1 MGGRNGGGL
10 FLAVKCLIFVVL
22 INKDMKKLFVA
33 VLFIAGVLG
42 AGHFAQA
49 QTLKF
54 GHINSMEL
62 MQAMPETDSAQAQLQ
77 AYAAELENTIKMMQ
91 TELENKQ
98 MEFRNG
104 QSQWSDLIRATKE
117 RELQDMYARTQEFMT
132 QADEDYKAKSQA
144 LLAPITEK
152 AKKAI
157 DEVAREGK
165 FSYIF
170 DTSSGV
176 VLYGTDGDDILDL
189 VKKKM
194 GL

>member
-1 MGGRNGGGL
+1 
-10 FLAVKCLIFVVL
+10 
-22 INKDMKKLFVA
+22 MKKFFVA

-42 AGHFAQA
+42 TGHFAQA
-49 QTLKF
+49 QSLKF

-77 AYAAELENTIKMMQ
+77 AYAAELENTMKLMQ

-176 VLYGTDGDDILDL
+176 VLYGAEGDDILDL

>member
-1 MGGRNGGGL
+1 MVFR
-10 FLAVKCLIFVVL
+10 KC
-22 INKDMKKLFVA
+22 
-33 VLFIAGVLG
+33 
-42 AGHFAQA
+42 
-49 QTLKF
+49 
-54 GHINSMEL
+54 
-62 MQAMPETDSAQAQLQ
+62 
-77 AYAAELENTIKMMQ
+77 
-91 TELENKQ
+91 
-98 MEFRNG
+98 
-104 QSQWSDLIRATKE
+104 QSEWSDLIRATKE

-152 AKKAI
+152 AKQAI

-176 VLYGTDGDDILDL
+176 VLYGAEGDDIMDL

>member
-1 MGGRNGGGL
+1 MDMKKTLVAAL
-10 FLAVKCLIFVVL
+10 FLAV
-22 INKDMKKLFVA
+22 A
-33 VLFIAGVLG
+33 LG
-42 AGHFAQA
+42 SVRFAQA

-77 AYAAELENTIKMMQ
+77 AYAAELENTIKLMQ

-98 MEFRNG
+98 MEYRNG

-117 RELQDMYARTQEFMT
+117 RELQDMYARTQEFMN
-132 QADEDYKAKSQA
+132 QADEDYKAKSQS

-152 AKKAI
+152 AKQAI
-157 DEVAREGK
+157 DEVAKEGK
-165 FSYIF
+165 YNYIF

-176 VLYGTDGDDILDL
+176 VLYGAEGDNIMEL

>member
-1 MGGRNGGGL
+1 
-10 FLAVKCLIFVVL
+10 
-22 INKDMKKLFVA
+22 MKKLFVA
-33 VLFIAGVLG
+33 VLFLARVLG
-42 AGHFAQA
+42 RRLFARA
-49 QTLKF
+49 QSHKF
-54 GHINSMEL
+54 GDINWREM

-77 AYAAELENTIKMMQ
+77 AYAAELENTIKLMQ

-98 MEFRNG
+98 MEYRNG

-152 AKKAI
+152 AKQAI

-176 VLYGTDGDDILDL
+176 VLYGAEGDDILDL

>member
-1 MGGRNGGGL
+1 
-10 FLAVKCLIFVVL
+10 
-22 INKDMKKLFVA
+22 MKRLFVA
-33 VLFIAGVLG
+33 VLFAAAVCGST
-42 AGHFAQA
+42 HFAQA

-77 AYAAELENTIKMMQ
+77 VYAAELENTIKLMQ

-98 MEFRNG
+98 MEYRNG

-117 RELQDMYARTQEFMT
+117 RELQDMYARTQEFMS
-132 QADEDYKAKSQA
+132 QADEDYKAKSQS

-157 DEVAREGK
+157 DEVAKEGK
-165 FSYIF
+165 YNYIF

-176 VLYGTDGDDILDL
+176 VLYGAEGDDIMAL

>member
-1 MGGRNGGGL
+1 M
-10 FLAVKCLIFVVL
+10 
-22 INKDMKKLFVA
+22 DMKKLFVA
-33 VLFIAGVLG
+33 MLFLAGAFGTLQ
-42 AGHFAQA
+42 FAQA

-98 MEFRNG
+98 MEYRNG

-117 RELQDMYARTQEFMT
+117 RELQDMYTRTQEFMA

-176 VLYGTDGDDILDL
+176 VLYGTEGDDIMDL
-189 VKKKM
+189 VKKKL

>member
-1 MGGRNGGGL
+1 MN
-10 FLAVKCLIFVVL
+10 
-22 INKDMKKLFVA
+22 MKKLFVA
-33 VLFIAGVLG
+33 VLFAAAACGLPR
-42 AGHFAQA
+42 FAQA
-49 QTLKF
+49 QSLKF

-62 MQAMPETDSAQAQLQ
+62 MQAMPETDSAQVQLQ
-77 AYAAELENTIKMMQ
+77 AYATELENTIKLMQ

-98 MEFRNG
+98 MEYRNG

-117 RELQDMYARTQEFMT
+117 RELQDLYARTQEFMT

-157 DEVAREGK
+157 DEVAKEGK
-165 FSYIF
+165 FNYIF

-176 VLYGTDGDDILDL
+176 VLYGAEGDDIMAL
-189 VKKKM
+189 VKKKL